1 MNNSPLSPWDRFFN
15 LLKLERKDIFQIFYY
30 ALFSGIVALS
40 LPLGIQAIINL
51 IQGAEISSSWIVLIV
66 LVTLGAVFN
75 GLLQLMQLRI
85 IETMQQ
91 RIFTRSSFEL
101 TYRFPKMAM
110 EELRNYYPPE
120 LANRFFDNLTI
131 QKGLTKILIDVPAAL
146 LQVIFALLLLSFYHP
161 LFIAYGL
168 VLLGGVYIVFKYSIQ
183 KGVSTSLEESKY
195 KYKVAHW
202 IQEVA
207 RSVVSFKLSGKTNLA
222 LHKNDLLVDKY
233 LNAREKHFGVI
244 KSQYIKMIVFKALI
258 TAGLLSIGGLLVLGQ
273 QMNIGQFVA
282 AEIII
287 LLVIASIEKL
297 IIGLETLYDMH
308 TSIEKLGQVVDKPL
322 ESRTGEIVD
331 LKERLKIELDH
342 LSYSVPNREKPILSD
357 INLRIEK
364 KNILLIQ
371 GESGSGKSTLL
382 RILAGLIK
390 PTKGS
395 FFVNQLNSQGILI
408 NHYRAQLGLSLSEE
422 YPFEG
427 SLRENLTFNDRSIT
441 DDQIYK
447 VMEKVGL
454 LDFLTELPHGLNTE
468 INPEGRQISYTNSKK
483 IILARAIL
491 KSPQLLILEDALDQF
506 SQSETKEI
514 IDYLTDPQHP
524 WSLVVVSSNDYWKN
538 FATQVIKLTKGKL
551 V

>member
-297 IIGLETLYDMH
+297 IIGLETLYDML

>member
-297 IIGLETLYDMH
+297 IIGLETLYDML

-395 FFVNQLNSQGILI
+395 LFVNQLNSQGILI

-514 IDYLTDPQHP
+514 IDYLTNPQHP

>member
-1 MNNSPLSPWDRFFN
+1 
-15 LLKLERKDIFQIFYY
+15 
-30 ALFSGIVALS
+30 
-40 LPLGIQAIINL
+40 
-51 IQGAEISSSWIVLIV
+51 
-66 LVTLGAVFN
+66 
-75 GLLQLMQLRI
+75 
-85 IETMQQ
+85 
-91 RIFTRSSFEL
+91 
-101 TYRFPKMAM
+101 
-110 EELRNYYPPE
+110 
-120 LANRFFDNLTI
+120 
-131 QKGLTKILIDVPAAL
+131 
-146 LQVIFALLLLSFYHP
+146 
-161 LFIAYGL
+161 
-168 VLLGGVYIVFKYSIQ
+168 
-183 KGVSTSLEESKY
+183 
-195 KYKVAHW
+195 
-202 IQEVA
+202 
-207 RSVVSFKLSGKTNLA
+207 
-222 LHKNDLLVDKY
+222 
-233 LNAREKHFGVI
+233 
-244 KSQYIKMIVFKALI
+244 
-258 TAGLLSIGGLLVLGQ
+258 
-273 QMNIGQFVA
+273 VA

-297 IIGLETLYDMH
+297 IIGLETLYDML

-395 FFVNQLNSQGILI
+395 LFVNQLNSQGILI

-514 IDYLTDPQHP
+514 IDYLTNPQHP

>member
-297 IIGLETLYDMH
+297 IIGLETLYDML

-395 FFVNQLNSQGILI
+395 LFVNQLNSQGILI

-427 SLRENLTFNDRSIT
+427 SLRENLTFNDRSIK

>member
-297 IIGLETLYDMH
+297 IIGLETLYDML

-395 FFVNQLNSQGILI
+395 LFVNQLNSQGILI